1 MEEQMI
7 ARIAQKLNI
16 DAFQVKNT
24 ILLLKEGATIPFIS
38 RYRKELTGSL
48 DEVVIARIQLEYNTF
63 TELEKRKATI
73 LKTIEEQNQL
83 TPELKS
89 KIENTFD
96 PTELED
102 IYLPYKPKKRTKAS
116 IAKEKGLEP
125 LAKIIMSQF
134 ERNLYEKANR
144 FVTDQVADAE
154 EALAGAR
161 DIVAE
166 WISENIRAR
175 NLVRFHYKR
184 DALIVSKVAKGKEA
198 DGHKYQDYFAW
209 SELVKRCPSHRY
221 LAMKR
226 GENEGI
232 LKISLDVDTDQ
243 ILLKLNQQFVKG
255 HTPCG
260 EQVEMAIKDSFK
272 RLLAPSIETELF
284 NEFKAK
290 ADEEAI
296 LVFAENLRQLLM
308 APPLGQRRVLG
319 IDPGY
324 RTGCKIVCLDAQGN
338 MLYNTTIFPHPPQRE
353 VRESAETI
361 HMLVEKYGIE
371 AIAIGKGTAGRDTEH
386 FIKYIPFKQKI
397 DIYAVNEDGASVYS
411 ASKIARDE
419 FPDHDV
425 TVRGAVSIGRR
436 LMDPLAELVKIDPK
450 SIGVG
455 QYQHDVDQKKLQ
467 ENLDL
472 VVESCVN
479 QVGVNLNTAS
489 KHLLTYVSGLGGQL
503 AQNIVDYRR
512 ENGAFNSRKELLKV
526 PRMGAKTYEQ
536 AAGFLRIPQAT
547 HPLDNS
553 AVHPEAYYI
562 VEKMAKHLKCKIED
576 LINNEDLRKQIN
588 LQDFIDEKVGLPTL
602 KDIMAELA
610 KPGRDPRENLQTV
623 EFDDNIKTIEDL
635 KTGSTLKGIVTNIT
649 KFGAFIDLGIKEK
662 GLVHVSEMANK
673 YISDPTQV
681 VKLNQQV
688 KVKVLEVDLIRKRV
702 QLSLKQ
708 ADS

>member
-1 MEEQMI
+1 MEEQII

-48 DEVVIARIQLEYNTF
+48 DEVAIARIQLEYNTF

-125 LAKIIMSQF
+125 LAKIIMSQY

-144 FVTDQVADAE
+144 FVTDQVTDAE

-243 ILLKLNQQFVKG
+243 ILSKLNQQFVKG

-319 IDPGY
+319 VDPGY

-338 MLYNTTIFPHPPQRE
+338 MLHNTTIFPHPPQRE
-353 VRESAETI
+353 VRESAEKITS
-361 HMLVEKYGIE
+361 MVEKYGIE
-371 AIAIGKGTAGRDTEH
+371 AIAIGKGTAGRETEH

-489 KHLLTYVSGLGGQL
+489 KHLLTYVSGLGAQL
-503 AQNIVDYRR
+503 AQNIVDFRR
-512 ENGAFNSRKELLKV
+512 ENGAFHSRKELLKV
-526 PRMGAKTYEQ
+526 PRMGAKTFEQ

-553 AVHPEAYYI
+553 AVHPESYYI

-576 LINNEDLRKQIN
+576 LISNETLRKQIN

-635 KTGSTLKGIVTNIT
+635 KTGSTLTGIVTNIT

>member
-1 MEEQMI
+1 MDDQMI
-7 ARIAQKLNI
+7 VRIAQKLNI
-16 DAFQVKNT
+16 DTFQVKNT
-24 ILLLKEGATIPFIS
+24 ILLLNEGATIPFIS

-48 DEVVIARIQLEYNTF
+48 DEVAIARIQLEYNTF
-63 TELEKRKATI
+63 VELEKRKATI
-73 LKTIEEQNQL
+73 LKTIEEQSQL

-134 ERNLYEKANR
+134 ERNLNEKANR

-319 IDPGY
+319 VDPGY

-338 MLYNTTIFPHPPQRE
+338 MLHNTTIFPHPPQRE
-353 VRESAETI
+353 VRESAEKITS
-361 HMLVEKYGIE
+361 MVEKYGIE
-371 AIAIGKGTAGRDTEH
+371 AIAIGKGTAGRETEH

-512 ENGAFNSRKELLKV
+512 ENGAFNSRKELMKV
-526 PRMGAKTYEQ
+526 PRMGAKTFEQ

-553 AVHPEAYYI
+553 AVHPESYYI

-576 LINNEDLRKQIN
+576 LISNETLRKQIN
-588 LQDFIDEKVGLPTL
+588 LQDFIDDKVGLPTL

-635 KTGSTLKGIVTNIT
+635 KTGSTLTGIVTNIT